1 MLVYNSRLIG
11 TPILS
16 IQASSPIGH
25 IDTIIVDPDNL
36 KIVAFRL
43 SGPAISR
50 GSSSILDIKSIRE
63 YSDLGMIIDSTDE
76 LIADDDVVKISKIL
90 ALNFDLIDLK
100 VETKKGSKLG
110 KVSAFTIDSNDFAV
124 KQIIVKRPP
133 LKAFIDPELTI
144 SCREIVEITDYK
156 IIVKDEE
163 KTIKEKVE
171 KEEFI
176 PNFVNPFRKTEQ
188 APSTVDSQS
197 PADINKQ

>member
-36 KIVAFRL
+36 KIVAFGL

-50 GSSSILDIKSIRE
+50 GSSSLLDIKSIRE

-110 KVSAFTIDSNDFAV
+110 KVSAFTVDSDDFTV

-163 KTIKEKVE
+163 KVLKRRAE
-171 KEEFI
+171 KEDFI
-176 PNFVNPFRKTEQ
+176 PNFVNPFRGQNLAQIE
-188 APSTVDSQS
+188 
-197 PADINKQ
+197 ADKEEKETH